1 MCSDD
6 ASTGAKTGRSEGE
19 GRIARLEIRLTGET
33 IVAEVAVPQLL
44 GNALACAGFPL
55 EMPCGGQGRCGKCR
69 VRAAG
74 ALSPLETASAASLGE
89 DSGIPAIVAS
99 PSVEEANS
107 GETPSPVP
115 WIAHTLGETA
125 AYPDPPVT
133 HTLGETE
140 PPDSSDAP
148 GELRLACRTVME
160 GDCTVFLHAEESTG
174 HLSGHPARLCS
185 AIAERNKNS
194 PDLLPLPEGLL
205 AECAT
210 TALSLSW
217 KATEQEEDVRAAL
230 ARTLANAGFSLSD
243 AERRSALRNAL
254 RAWAPGKDL
263 AASVHRRRGRI
274 WLTSGGE
281 ELCGAACDL
290 GTTTV
295 ACRLFR
301 LRDGALLAT
310 RFGRNLQSHFGGD
323 VIARIAAATAH
334 DPDDPGKDTP
344 LSRLQRLAAETLET
358 LLLQAARDA
367 GISPSAVSEIVCC
380 GNSAMHAL
388 LYGYRPVFLSRLP
401 FLPAERISPELP
413 GADLGL
419 HAFGRASV
427 RFLPL
432 VGGFVGGDTTGLLL
446 ATRTLLPPKRRRL
459 LLDLGTN
466 GEIVLQWEER
476 LLACSTAAGPAFE
489 GGNISCG
496 MPATEGAVIGVER
509 TDEGWCCTVAGGGA
523 PAGLCGSG
531 LLDALAVLRGWNLV
545 APDGRLVSP
554 GEASP
559 QFRPLLSGDT
569 GGNNRGIELAKG
581 VRLTQKDIREFQ
593 LAKGAVRAG
602 AELLLEKVGGAWS
615 DLEEC
620 IAAGAFGS
628 SLKPESLVATGLL
641 PPETAERIT
650 PLGGGAG
657 EGCRLVL
664 LGGDP
669 LWNEACRLAAATDHV
684 DLGGHPRFQET
695 FVRFL
700 ALA

>member
-1 MCSDD
+1 MHSEN
-6 ASTGAKTGRSEGE
+6 AKPAGEKTGRREGAE
-19 GRIARLEIRLTGET
+19 RAHLEIRLDGERF
-33 IVAEVAVPQLL
+33 VAEVSVPQLL
-44 GNALACAGFPL
+44 GDALAEAGFPL

-99 PSVEEANS
+99 SS
-107 GETPSPVP
+107 GGKSCSGKTPSPSP
-115 WIAHTLGETA
+115 RIAHTLGETA
-125 AYPDPPVT
+125 PYPNPPVT
-133 HTLGETE
+133 HALGDTK
-140 PPDSSDAP
+140 PPGSSDDT

-174 HLSGHPARLCS
+174 HLSGHPARLRTP
-185 AIAERNKNS
+185 IAERNKNS
-194 PDLLPLPEGLL
+194 LDLLPLPEGLL
-205 AECAT
+205 AACTT
-210 TALSLSW
+210 TAFSLSW
-217 KATEQEEDVRAAL
+217 KATEQAEDVRTVFLRAL
-230 ARTLANAGFSLSD
+230 ADAEFPLSD
-243 AERRSALRNAL
+243 AACRCALQNAL
-254 RAWAPGKDL
+254 RAWTPGKDL
-263 AASVHRRRGRI
+263 AASVHRRRGRT

-310 RFGRNLQSHFGGD
+310 RSGRNLQSNFGGD

-334 DPDDPGKDTP
+334 DPDDTEKGTP
-344 LSRLQRLAAETLET
+344 LFRLQRLAAETLET

-380 GNSAMHAL
+380 GNSAMHSL

-413 GADLGL
+413 GASLGL
-419 HAFGRASV
+419 HAFDGASV

-446 ATRTLLPPKRRRL
+446 AARTLLPPKKRRL

-509 TDEGWCCTVAGGGA
+509 AEDGWHCTIAGGGT

-531 LLDALAVLRGWNLV
+531 LLDALAVLRSWNLV
-545 APDGRLVSP
+545 GPDGRLVSP
-554 GEASP
+554 GEAP
-559 QFRPLLSGDT
+559 LRFRPLLFGDT
-569 GGNNRGIELAKG
+569 GGNNRGIELAKE

-602 AELLLEKVGGAWS
+602 AELLLEEAGGAWS

-620 IAAGAFGS
+620 VAAGAFGS
-628 SLKPESLVATGLL
+628 SLRPASLVATGLL
-641 PPETAERIT
+641 PPETAGRIT

-664 LGGDP
+664 LGEDP
-669 LWNEACRLAAATDHV
+669 LWEEACRLAAATHHV